1 MTIVSTTAGQLR
13 GAAEG
18 GLHVFRGIPFAKPP
32 LGELRFRAPEP
43 PETWTGV
50 RDALAFGP
58 AALQAASPVGAAL
71 AMDIAETDED
81 CLYLNVWTPSTEG
94 RRPVMVW
101 VHGGAFVIGSGSQP
115 LYDGAA
121 LAVRGDVVVVTLN
134 YRLGLFGFLHGKTLC
149 GDALDSTGNEAILD
163 QVAAL
168 RWVRDEI
175 AAFGGDPANVTV
187 FGESAGAISVSAL
200 LGMPAA
206 RRLFR
211 KAILESG
218 SANLVTT
225 AAAASETTA
234 AILAHFG
241 LAPGEAAKLRA
252 IPAAELLKAQTAV
265 TPRSGGVDYGPVID
279 GRVLPRSPF
288 EAVADGETRGIAI
301 IGGTTLD
308 ELKLFAFMD
317 PGVFQLTEAGLR
329 ARIEAVVPG
338 RGDEAIAT
346 YRAAREGRA
355 ESVTPYETYEAIMT
369 DNAMR
374 YPVNRLLELQSR
386 HTPQTYS
393 YLFTHPSPSLAG
405 MLGACHAIDL
415 PFVFGTYGL
424 AAMKPFAGQGAAV
437 EALSAR
443 VQDAW
448 LSFARTGNPSHEGL
462 PLWPGYDSKTRS
474 TMILGPECHVEG
486 APREAERAFW
496 DGLEGRAGALLPRR
510 TWLARMSAWLR
521 RRS

>member
-18 GLHVFRGIPFAKPP
+18 GLHVFRGVAFAKPP
-32 LGELRFRAPEP
+32 VGDLRFRAPRP
-43 PETWTGV
+43 PEPWTGV
-50 RDALAFGP
+50 RDALAFRP
-58 AALQAASPVGAAL
+58 AALQVASPVSQAL
-71 AMDIAETDED
+71 AMDIDETDED

-115 LYDGAA
+115 LYDGAS
-121 LAVRGDVVVVTLN
+121 LAARGAVVVVTLN

-149 GDALDSTGNEAILD
+149 GEALGSSGNEAILD
-163 QVAAL
+163 QAAAL

-175 AAFGGDPANVTV
+175 PAFGGDPTNITV
-187 FGESAGAISVSAL
+187 FGESAGAVSVAAL
-200 LGMPAA
+200 LGLPAA
-206 RRLFR
+206 RGLFH

-218 SANLVTT
+218 SANLIAT
-225 AAAASETTA
+225 AAEASETTA
-234 AILAHFG
+234 RILAHFG
-241 LAPGEAAKLRA
+241 LAPGEAGKLRE
-252 IPAAELLKAQTAV
+252 IPAADLLEAQTAV
-265 TPRSGGVDYGPVID
+265 TPRTAGVAYGPVID
-279 GRVLPRSPF
+279 GEVLPRSPF
-288 EAVADGETRGIAI
+288 DAVAAGETGGVAVL
-301 IGGTTLD
+301 GGTTLD

-317 PGVFQLTEAGLR
+317 PGIFQLDEEGLQ

-338 RGDEAIAT
+338 RGPEAIDT
-346 YRAAREGRA
+346 YRAAREARG
-355 ESVTPYETYEAIMT
+355 EPVTPFETYEAIMT

-386 HTPQTYS
+386 HTRQTYS
-393 YLFTHPSPSLAG
+393 YLFTHPSPSLGG

-424 AAMKPFAGQGAAV
+424 EAMKTFAGEGPAV

-448 LSFARTGNPSHEGL
+448 LAFARTGNPSHEGL
-462 PLWPGYDSKTRS
+462 PAWPPYESTKRS
-474 TMILGPECHVEG
+474 TMVLGPECRVED

-496 DGLEGRAGALLPRR
+496 DGIAG
-510 TWLARMSAWLR
+510 
-521 RRS
+521 